1 MKVIDLK
8 KYNRNM
14 GILIDVRH
22 PLDYEKEVHHP
33 ESRNIYYEK
42 LIYSHEKYLNKNS
55 SYFITCT
62 RGTLSRRCIKTLEIL
77 GYDVTLAK
85 W

>member
-8 KYNRNM
+8 NYHKGM

-22 PLDYEKEVHHP
+22 PLDYMSEAHHP
-33 ESRNIYYEK
+33 DSMNIYYEK
-42 LIYSHEKYLNKNS
+42 ILYNHEKYLNKNS
-55 SYFITCT
+55 KYYITCT
-62 RGTLSRRCIKTLEIL
+62 RGTLSRRCIKTLELL

-85 W
+85 